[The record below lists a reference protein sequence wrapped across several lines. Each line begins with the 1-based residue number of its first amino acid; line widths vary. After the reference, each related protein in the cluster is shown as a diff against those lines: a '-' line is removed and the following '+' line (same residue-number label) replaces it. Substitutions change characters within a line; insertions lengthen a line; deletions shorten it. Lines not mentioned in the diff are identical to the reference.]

1 MPVLLVGGTQI
12 VTEDDFGRFPQA
24 RTRVPVDKQE
34 LLWTINHIL
43 DKSVHR

>member
-12 VTEDDFGRFPQA
+12 VTEDDFGRF
-24 RTRVPVDKQE
+24 RTRVPVDKQD